1 MGAIR
6 LNKRC
11 LSATSVSATSCVL
24 TNSKL
29 PTKRTRRYAQKKN
42 SATSEEEHI
51 TNSCRSIAAWT
62 LQTFQ
67 NTPGRRRPEKEV
79 VAPVWEYSEVRTAEQ
94 TRIEASSCLERQ
106 GVAKANDGERE
117 TFVHKIEALQ
127 KDEAWIKENDIASI
141 SVQTPKLGSCFFNLR
156 FCNPQTI
163 NSLPCFPLRVWFCTH
178 SSSSH
183 IRLKFPEPKSV
194 VHLKNRECH

>member
-1 MGAIR
+1 LQKYSR
-6 LNKRC
+6 LNSSNIPKH
-11 LSATSVSATSCVL
+11 SW
-24 TNSKL
+24 
-29 PTKRTRRYAQKKN
+29 KKK
-42 SATSEEEHI
+42 TVPEE
-51 TNSCRSIAAWT
+51 
-62 LQTFQ
+62 
-67 NTPGRRRPEKEV
+67 EV

-106 GVAKANDGERE
+106 GVAKANDSERE

-163 NSLPCFPLRVWFCTH
+163 KSLPCFPLRVWFAPILHHPT
-178 SSSSH
+178 SSLNS
-183 IRLKFPEPKSV
+183 PNPKQ
-194 VHLKNRECH
+194 